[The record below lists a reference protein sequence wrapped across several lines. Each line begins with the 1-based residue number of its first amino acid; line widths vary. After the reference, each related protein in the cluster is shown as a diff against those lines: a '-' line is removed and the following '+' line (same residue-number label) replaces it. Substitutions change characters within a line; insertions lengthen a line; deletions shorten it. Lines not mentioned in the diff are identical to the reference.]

1 MSDQDQREYNEA
13 VEALRLAFC
22 GLQRYSFHTDGQG
35 GVRRVPDRCGNWV
48 EFQPAHELF
57 DPVMVD
63 AAIAKLLSK
72 RAITA
77 AKG

>member
-1 MSDQDQREYNEA
+1 MNDQDQREYDEA
-13 VEALRLAFC
+13 VEALRQAFC

-57 DPVMVD
+57 DHEVVD
-63 AAIAKLLSK
+63 AAIAKLVAK
-72 RAITA
+72 RAIA
-77 AKG
+77 AAQA